1 MNNKKTNQARRN
13 RGYIW
18 EIKVKEKLQSLGFIV
33 ERLGGTTTELP
44 DLVCHIDKA
53 KLIIGVECK
62 SVSGVYGMVPAKQ
75 LQRCI
80 DETEK
85 WGLYTSKMVILAF
98 QFGKYKIKYSDNY
111 REKREYLKVWNFNYD
126 VKNISCNYDGIC
138 RCDGDVI
145 VLGSFKV

>member
-1 MNNKKTNQARRN
+1 MLSRKSK
-13 RGYIW
+13 GYIW

-44 DLVCHIDKA
+44 DLVAHKDDSF
-53 KLIIGVECK
+53 LIIGVECK
-62 SVSGVYGMVPAKQ
+62 SVSGTYGIVPAEQ

-80 DETEK
+80 DEGKK
-85 WGLYTSKMVILAF
+85 WGLYKNRMVILAF
-98 QFGKYKIKYSDNY
+98 QFCKYELKSSKEY
-111 REKREYLKVWNFNYD
+111 REKREYLKVWNFNYA

-145 VLGSFKV
+145 KLEEFNVI